1 MGHFALI
8 TDRPPHKAIAAAAA
22 ITDESVKHWPS
33 AARPRNGAG
42 GGGTVYTQCS
52 KNGTGGAFVVKRP
65 AHLRS
70 AVAHRNASLNSSPS
84 AERLASPV
92 KGIGLRASGSSIAS
106 GTGSPKAS
114 SAGDL
119 AAAAAAAAYADG
131 GDVLPR
137 SHMLAIV
144 LPSLQEFVHERE
156 VLRNVLVDLQ
166 QHFAELDLDLECC
179 TLFEMEDVLKNV
191 DERVLLAELL
201 AHRDATALVFIGDR
215 YGEALL
221 PLELHPEEFDAL
233 REAALE
239 AGDDV
244 AVLMDQFYVL
254 DRGGGATER
263 PTEYQLRAS
272 RDPAGAQS
280 LCQGLQRVAKRV
292 FSGDGPLA
300 LQPDAAKRHA
310 QLFKSFIE
318 WCADAAE
325 ANGRSLLVT
334 RRFHGVQSDSGTERW
349 MDAAGSEGAERVN
362 ALKNALSTRLLNDP
376 QQRLLS
382 FLLDL
387 RLQQKIEIDP
397 SSWWKKCPKESAA
410 YELELATKLTD
421 RLKSLIVA
429 AHPNIE
435 QTRHPPLHE
444 PRTAAMATVQAE
456 HAIHLAHLESRI
468 PSRWVPRGAIDA
480 RLDAVVKRIFDKDE
494 IRQKSAGLFVQFHG
508 QSGCGKTA
516 VFASA
521 VDADDAPPV
530 VVALARFAHLTDG
543 AVFANEMLRNA
554 FLTACKLEKPNA
566 ETTDAFLA
574 AFQLSEV
581 LAQAKALLDEMP
593 KLQVLLLLDDVHL
606 LRFGRALGRM
616 DNALRKLFSRL
627 HIVCTSS
634 TAQPMLGFPRSVEL
648 VEVAGPTAEQA
659 IGILSDPKVP
669 SLSSDQIS
677 ALRAEFS
684 RVSGT
689 AAAADGIDLVLGAIQ
704 RDELMA
710 GHSEAS
716 ASIGARLARAEQRCG
731 GADPVRLVCE
741 FLCCA
746 PCGLTRA
753 ELLDAV
759 RLRNFTAGFTF
770 EPQDV
775 LNAAPLHVLR
785 NLAPLLDSMLMDGRR
800 VLFFRHHSIA
810 QAAKQRYL
818 TSAGEIKLAN
828 ETIAAL
834 FRDADNADASG
845 AAAED
850 AAAAVGAG
858 GGSAEERAAVAAAV
872 LLFPRPIAKE
882 GGAGVDIRRVRFHW
896 YYLLYTG
903 NVEALKSET
912 LCFFAYLEA
921 AFRACGLARVLS
933 IFEECLQQIL
943 DHDLLVIFEQ
953 VLLPGIQTLIREP
966 RQFVSEFLNRLRYT
980 RSKNSVH
987 LNILVEQAMT
997 WTDNYSDSSLLV
1009 PLTCWIPPPKMKQV
1023 LSFTLSQ
1030 WKIAKST
1037 ILQPTHNH
1045 QHLLVAGNELA
1056 SDCIYMFHIASQL
1069 LVRTFAS
1076 SDQKQVTSLCASKW
1090 RDGGDT
1096 VQQHNQH
1103 HFFVSTSA
1111 DGAVR
1116 VWSFT
1121 QAQCL
1126 KTLRACS
1133 ARILCSVLSS
1143 DDKWIAV
1150 GSADSCARVL
1160 LLDSGQVTRTFKE
1173 HTGPV
1178 VGLQLSSDN
1187 TLLVTGSGEF
1197 VVMVWDIEKG
1207 EIVVRLQGLMAPV
1220 TCLALTSND
1229 AFLAVA
1235 CEDETLRVFS
1245 LVSAQ
1250 ELHELTGHE
1259 SRINALV
1266 ASADDCKLF
1275 AGTRGRVIVYDIH
1288 NGQLLE
1294 VLQCALERQ
1303 PVSSVRIS
1311 DDDSFVLVAC
1321 GDRIHMWALDSIE
1334 RDVAAVQQHKMA
1346 AVTVAPPE
1354 SPSSA
1359 GPAPAAA
1366 EPTAAEGGGT
1376 ALTSVSCVQIAPD
1389 EKSAGCGTADGIVAF
1404 WDLDVCQCMWTSN
1417 AQRNG
1422 AVSALCFS
1430 SDSFLLLSGS
1440 EQGAVSLWETNNGQL
1455 LKQVQLHAEAV
1466 VALCTFADGVRVL
1479 SCDSSDNAYLWS
1491 LASLDES
1498 STGKRMELIASIAFM
1513 HPPLYVRL
1521 SDTVLIAQHG
1531 ANPREMNVWSVSGD
1545 RLFTRSK
1552 VHHNEAILCYGVNRC
1567 GTVLCT
1573 GSQDLSLKV
1582 WQMDSGGLLIQVL
1595 VGHEEVPSCC
1605 CVSEDALTACSG
1617 ALDRQLIMWDVQ
1629 TGAALF
1635 TLRRPAVL
1643 RFLEISLDST
1653 VVCSSGEDGWVEA
1666 WHCNSGRLLSA
1677 FNTHRQVDQ
1686 LIMGADGDRILA
1698 KLAGTAQ
1705 LPIIC
1710 LHNTPANLHSTSASR
1725 YERVTMPSPSSSSK
1739 HQPEAQARATTA
1751 RGGAGGGSFALEL
1764 SATTTGAASDDGPEP
1779 MGDRI
1784 PPANGADKEP
1794 VTSRASEVEAHA
1806 NRLRAVAEQE
1816 QKRQAEQQQATNSA
1830 IAAPAE
1836 RDAATASATAAQS
1849 PDAAAPTAQ
1858 QSQKERRTRRSKL
1871 CTIM

>member
-1 MGHFALI
+1 MFRSDKQRQSKKDKLQK
-8 TDRPPHKAIAAAAA
+8 DPP
-22 ITDESVKHWPS
+22 SGGS
-33 AARPRNGAG
+33 AG
-42 GGGTVYTQCS
+42 
-52 KNGTGGAFVVKRP
+52 GGAFVVKRP

-84 AERLASPV
+84 VERLSSPT
-92 KGIGLRASGSSIAS
+92 KGAAGGGGSLNAARLRASGSSTTGATSPEACTAGGAAS
-106 GTGSPKAS
+106 G
-114 SAGDL
+114 DN
-119 AAAAAAAAYADG
+119 
-131 GDVLPR
+131 DVPR

-144 LPSLQEFVHERE
+144 LPSLEEFVHERE

-179 TLFEMEDVLKNV
+179 TLFEMEDVLQNV
-191 DERVLLAELL
+191 DECVLLGELL
-201 AHRDATALVFIGDR
+201 AQRNATALVFIGDR

-221 PLELHPEEFDAL
+221 PLELRPEEFDAL

-239 AGDDV
+239 AADDV
-244 AVLMDQFYVL
+244 AVLLNQFYVL
-254 DRGGGATER
+254 DRGGGETGRAA
-263 PTEYQLRAS
+263 EYQLKAS
-272 RDPAGAQS
+272 RDPAGAQR
-280 LCQGLQRVAKRV
+280 LRRGLQRCARRL
-292 FSGDGPLA
+292 FDGDGALA
-300 LQPDAAKRHA
+300 LQPDAAQRHA

-318 WCADAAE
+318 WCAHAAE
-325 ANGRSLLVT
+325 ANGQSVLVT
-334 RRFHGVQSDSGTERW
+334 RRFHGVQNNAAGGMERW
-349 MDAAGSEGAERVN
+349 MDAAGSERAEHLN

-376 QQRLLS
+376 QQRLLP

-397 SSWWKKCPKESAA
+397 SSWWTKCPKESAA

-421 RLKSLIVA
+421 RLKSLILA

-435 QTRHPPLHE
+435 QPRHPPLHE
-444 PRTAAMATVQAE
+444 PRTAAMAIVQAE
-456 HAIHLAHLESRI
+456 HCVHSAHLASRI
-468 PSRWVPRGAIDA
+468 ATRWVPRGDAIDSH
-480 RLDAVVKRIFDKDE
+480 LDGIVKRLFDKDE
-494 IRQKSAGLFVQFHG
+494 NQLKSAGLFVQFHG
-508 QSGCGKTA
+508 QPGSGKTGA
-516 VFASA
+516 LCRLYQLVHDRLANAAGDGKS
-521 VDADDAPPV
+521 PP
-530 VVALARFAHLTDG
+530 VVALARFSHLTDG
-543 AVFANEMLRNA
+543 TIFANEMLRNA
-554 FLTACKLEKPNA
+554 FLIVCKQYMPTTPNA
-566 ETTDAFLA
+566 NAEKMIDAFLGT
-574 AFQLSEV
+574 FHLTEV
-581 LAQAKALLDEMP
+581 LAQAKALLEQAHA
-593 KLQVLLLLDDVHL
+593 LQVLLLLDDVHL

-616 DNALRKLFSRL
+616 DNALRKLFPRL
-627 HIVCTSS
+627 HIVCTSAS
-634 TAQPMLGFPRSVEL
+634 AQPMLGFPRSVEL
-648 VEVAGPTAEQA
+648 LALSAPTADQA
-659 IGILSDPKVP
+659 IGILSDPLRP
-669 SLSSDQIS
+669 LPPDQLS
-677 ALRAEFS
+677 ALRAQFHHGS
-684 RVSGT
+684 
-689 AAAADGIDLVLGAIQ
+689 DGIDLVLGAVQ
-704 RDELMA
+704 RDELLA
-710 GHSEAS
+710 GHTEVSV
-716 ASIGARLARAEQRCG
+716 SIDARLARAEQRCG
-731 GADPVRLVCE
+731 GADAVRLVCE

-759 RLRNFTAGFTF
+759 RLRNFTAGFMF

-785 NLAPLLDSMLMDGRR
+785 NLAPLLDSVLVDARR

-818 TSAGEIKLAN
+818 TSPGEIKLAN

-834 FRDADNADASG
+834 FRDADSDAD
-845 AAAED
+845 AAED
-850 AAAAVGAG
+850 AASGAS
-858 GGSAEERAAVAAAV
+858 SAEERAAVAAAV
-872 LLFPRPIAKE
+872 LLFPRPISKE

-903 NVEALKSET
+903 NVEALKKET
-912 LCFFAYLEA
+912 LCFFPYLEA
-921 AFRACGLARVLS
+921 AFRACGLARLLS

-953 VLLPGIQTLIREP
+953 VLLPGIQTLIRDP

-980 RSKNSVH
+980 RAKNSVY

-997 WTDNYSDSSLLV
+997 WTDNYADSSLLV

-1030 WKIAKST
+1030 WKSCKLT

-1056 SDCIYMFHIASQL
+1056 PDCIYMFHIASQL

-1090 RDGGDT
+1090 RDTGES
-1096 VQQHNQH
+1096 VQQQQQHNH

-1126 KTLRACS
+1126 KTLRACN
-1133 ARILCSVLSS
+1133 ARILCSVLSN
-1143 DDKWIAV
+1143 DDQWMAV

-1303 PVSSVRIS
+1303 PISSLRIS

-1334 RDVAAVQQHKMA
+1334 RDVAAVQQQKMA
-1346 AVTVAPPE
+1346 TTLSVDAAQPTTSQSPP
-1354 SPSSA
+1354 A
-1359 GPAPAAA
+1359 
-1366 EPTAAEGGGT
+1366 T
-1376 ALTSVSCVQIAPD
+1376 TSVSCVQIAPD

-1430 SDSFLLLSGS
+1430 ADSFLLLSGS
-1440 EQGAVSLWETNNGQL
+1440 EQGTVSLWETNNGQL
-1455 LKQVQLHAEAV
+1455 LKQVQLHADAV
-1466 VALCTFADGVRVL
+1466 VALCAFADGVRVL
-1479 SCDSSDNAYLWS
+1479 SCDSADNAYLWS
-1491 LASLDES
+1491 LGSLDES
-1498 STGKRMELIASIAFM
+1498 AAGKRMELIASIAHM

-1595 VGHEEVPSCC
+1595 VGHEDAPTCC
-1605 CVSEDALTACSG
+1605 CVSEDALAACSG
-1617 ALDRQLIMWDVQ
+1617 ALDRLLIVWDVQ
-1629 TGAALF
+1629 TGAALHA
-1635 TLRRPAVL
+1635 LRRAAVQC
-1643 RFLEISLDST
+1643 FIEISMDGS
-1653 VVCSSGEDGWVEA
+1653 VVCSNGWVEA
-1666 WHCNSGRLLSA
+1666 WHYKSGRLLSA
-1677 FNTHRQVDQ
+1677 FNTHRQVEQ

-1710 LHNTPANLHSTSASR
+1710 LHNTPANLHSASASR
-1725 YERVTMPSPSSSSK
+1725 YERVVLPATASTALDVSPSAPAAKSVVTVEGRPLVLEFSTT
-1739 HQPEAQARATTA
+1739 TTA
-1751 RGGAGGGSFALEL
+1751 A
-1764 SATTTGAASDDGPEP
+1764 ATEDDDDGPMP
-1779 MGDRI
+1779 LGDNVSTNERE
-1784 PPANGADKEP
+1784 EP

-1806 NRLRAVAEQE
+1806 NKLRDAEEE
-1816 QKRQAEQQQATNSA
+1816 QKRRRAEQVPNFD
-1830 IAAPAE
+1830 
-1836 RDAATASATAAQS
+1836 DAL
-1849 PDAAAPTAQ
+1849 APTAQ
-1858 QSQKERRTRRSKL
+1858 SAAASAPPSGGADAAATAAASADAAAAAVPSTSTPAAQKERRTRRSKM
-1871 CTIM
+1871 CSVN